1 MHTALAGFSLGL
13 SLIVAIGAQNAFVLR
28 QGLYRQH
35 VFWVCLIC
43 ALSDALLISIGVFGL
58 SLVIKLIPSIEWI
71 MRYIGCVFLFCYGA
85 RSFWQSFKTTNVLS
99 IDGVEQQPLKT
110 AIIICLALTWLN
122 PHVYLDTV
130 LLLGSIANQYPGK
143 QGYFALGAICGSFCF
158 FFTLGYGARLLR
170 PIFARPIAW
179 KVLDFLIGIVMW
191 LIAISLIYPT

>member
-1 MHTALAGFSLGL
+1 MHTALTGFSLGL

-43 ALSDALLISIGVFGL
+43 ALSDALLISLGVFGL
-58 SLVIKLIPSIEWI
+58 SLVIKVIPSIEWV
-71 MRYIGCVFLFCYGA
+71 MRYVGCVFLLCYGA
-85 RSFWQSFKTTNVLS
+85 RSFWYSFKALNALS
-99 IDGVEQQPLKT
+99 VEGATQQPLKT
-110 AIIICLALTWLN
+110 VIIICLALTWLN

-130 LLLGSIANQYPGK
+130 LLLGSIANQYPGE
-143 QGYFALGAICGSFCF
+143 QEYFALGAISGSFCF
-158 FFTLGYGARLLR
+158 FFALGYGARFLR

-191 LIAISLIYPT
+191 LIAIRLIYTA